1 MHDYDKSTKW
11 LIQHHGDAILR
22 LAGVPDIA
30 AWTPLQAEPVLARR
44 LPDGFIEVRH
54 RGETEPDPYIV
65 EVASYPDARVA
76 DQVVDDT
83 ALVRLDRRVLP
94 EVVVLFLHPKG
105 SVEAAGSVDL
115 RSRRGCTNLQ
125 LSWRIVKLWEVA
137 ADGLLAA
144 GDIGLIPWVP
154 LTRFDGPPEPIF
166 RECRARIDRDAQPE
180 ERESLLVVTHFLA
193 GLKYN
198 DRRLFEILGGRQVMI
213 ESQSPI
219 LQELEAEWT
228 RRATR
233 KANRQSI
240 IRLLTARFGPGVQA
254 LRDKLE
260 AIDDD
265 EKLEELTVLAGTCH
279 DLDAFQAQLP
289 SWEKGAGTDST

>member
-94 EVVVLFLHPKG
+94 EVIVLFLHPKG
-105 SVEAAGSVDL
+105 NVEAASSADL
-115 RSRRGCTNLQ
+115 RSRQGCTNLQ
-125 LSWRIVKLWEVA
+125 LSWRIVKLWEVT
-137 ADGLLAA
+137 ADALLAT
-144 GDIGLIPWVP
+144 GDIGLVPWVP
-154 LTRFDGPPEPIF
+154 LTLFDGRPEPIF

-193 GLKYN
+193 GLRYN

-228 RRATR
+228 RRANR
-233 KANRQSI
+233 KSI
-240 IRLLTARFGPGVQA
+240 IRFLTARFGPRAQT
-254 LRDKLE
+254 LRDQIE

-265 EKLEELTVLAGTCH
+265 GKLEELTELAGTCP

-289 SWEKGAGTDST
+289 SWEKAAGTDST

>member
-22 LAGVPDIA
+22 LAGVRDIA

-54 RGETEPDPYIV
+54 VGETEPDPYVV

-105 SVEAAGSVDL
+105 NVEAAGSADL
-115 RSRRGCTNLQ
+115 RSRQGCTSLQ
-125 LSWRIVKLWEVA
+125 LSWRVVKLWEVP

-144 GDIGLIPWVP
+144 GDVGLIPWVP

-193 GLKYN
+193 GLRYN
-198 DRRLFEILGGRQVMI
+198 DWRLFEILGGRQVMI

-233 KANRQSI
+233 KTTQRTI
-240 IRLLTARFGPGVQA
+240 LKLLGIRFGLAANDIEGQ
-254 LRDKLE
+254 LHD
-260 AIDDD
+260 IDDD
-265 EKLEELTVLAGTCH
+265 VRLNELFESAATCP
-279 DLDAFQAQLP
+279 DLNSFRKQLV
-289 SWEKGAGTDST
+289 T